1 MMPRASRRSFA
12 TTSRVRWISSRSSV
26 RNVPLNLRPTRSPS
40 HLSKRNFTKQ
50 PSLLLISRPSV
61 RPQLPFL
68 YPSVQS
74 HAANVT
80 HIGRFVS
87 TEVKLR
93 WRARIRNGLKNIFYL
108 GTFFGLGTF
117 VATGIRHTKQENEH
131 PTPPDWSFWSRWY
144 LRTACWFEEQEAAL
158 TGIIAIDWGSIGWYY
173 AELLR
178 RLEDEEIDGSNLL
191 AGDTLIEGVGRTG
204 LDISMKSDSWRM
216 GYYEALMGAA
226 RAAEHLDGMARR
238 KGEDNG
244 KVYPWDSVPG
254 PNNPRPKPMAWDKDG
269 AHKNVPY
276 ADQCEDAYPQPET
289 FYMKILTTQGF
300 VNAQRLD
307 AALAYA
313 DWCEFKGLHKTTGDV
328 LDWAIDIAASGIP
341 EEAGQ
346 VLDPKTHVIND
357 GKDQWV
363 TRNVLKASTALAV
376 HHARNGHV
384 KDAFSLFLGVLRAR
398 RNLPPEPIESQR
410 QRDGVKKQPEG
421 LMAYVNAMKS
431 FLVDTPYPSPP
442 PSGDERPFHTLKE
455 ACEEVAVMTYLGEIL
470 FATSDKERERGL
482 GWTRDSV
489 EGAEAIL
496 WVMDEQ
502 GKHEGS
508 ETCKECLATGLVN
521 WKDMTSRMM
530 RLATRKKEQAEQS
543 RGFLGLHWGKEAL
556 VRSAAAEA
564 ERWREEQAQ
573 IELRRQKT
581 LPLLKQ
587 SLASR

>member
-1 MMPRASRRSFA
+1 MPRASRCSFA
-12 TTSRVRWISSRSSV
+12 TTSGVRRVPAPLSL
-26 RNVPLNLRPTRSPS
+26 RNAALNLRPTYSPS

-74 HAANVT
+74 PAAKVT

-87 TEVKLR
+87 TEVRLR
-93 WRARIRNGLKNIFYL
+93 WRTRIREVFKYVFY
-108 GTFFGLGTF
+108 TCSFFGLGTF
-117 VATGIRHTKQENEH
+117 LATGLRHTKQENEH

-144 LRTACWFEEQEAAL
+144 LRTACWYQENEAAL
-158 TGIIAIDWGSIGWYY
+158 TGLIATDWGSVGWNY
-173 AELLR
+173 AEVLR
-178 RLEDEEIDGSNLL
+178 RLEDQEVDGSNLL

-204 LDISMKSDSWRM
+204 LDISMKSESWRR

-226 RAAEHLDGMARR
+226 RAAEHLDGMARK

-244 KVYPWDSVPG
+244 KVYPWESVPG

-269 AHKNVPY
+269 AHKNVPHQ
-276 ADQCEDAYPQPET
+276 DQCEDAYPLPET

-300 VNAQRLD
+300 DNAQRLD

-313 DWCEFKGLHKTTGDV
+313 DWCEFKGLHNTTGDV
-328 LDWAIDIAASGIP
+328 LDWAIDIAASGTP
-341 EEAGQ
+341 AEAGQ

-363 TRNVLKASTALAV
+363 TRNLFKASTALAV
-376 HHARNGHV
+376 HQARVGHV
-384 KDAFSLFLGVLRAR
+384 KEALALFLGILRAR
-398 RNLPPEPIESQR
+398 RDLLPEPVETQQQKVGS
-410 QRDGVKKQPEG
+410 KKQSKG
-421 LMAYVNAMKS
+421 LMAYFDAMKLY
-431 FLVDTPYPSPP
+431 LVDTPYPSPP

-489 EGAEAIL
+489 EAAEAIL

-502 GKHEGS
+502 DRHEGS
-508 ETCKECLATGLVN
+508 ETCKECLAMGIEN
-521 WKDMTSRMM
+521 WKAMTSRMM
-530 RLATRKKEQAEQS
+530 ELATRKKERAEQS
-543 RGFLGLHWGKEAL
+543 RGFLGLGWGKEAV

-564 ERWREEQAQ
+564 ERWREEQTQ
-573 IELRRQKT
+573 LELRRQKT
-581 LPLLKQ
+581 LPLLKEG
-587 SLASR
+587 LASR